1 MLVIIFGL
9 AIANPENVLIT
20 FTLSNKDME
29 ERKLGKT
36 EKFDHMKLIREYAGG
51 HKNLITLG
59 RCLAA
64 VSAVMT
70 LIPYYELWKIIR
82 CAVDGEDTEMI
93 RVYAWSAVGM
103 IVGALLVYIL
113 ALLCTHLAAFR
124 VQANMRSA
132 LMHRII
138 TLPLGVFDEDGT
150 GKIRRI
156 VNDSTAATETYIAH
170 NLCDKTVAAITP
182 VGLLVLVLAF
192 NWKIGLICMIPAVI
206 GFACMMS
213 MMGKGMQEKMKEY
226 QDALET
232 MSSEATEYVRGVPV
246 VKTFGQTVHSFK
258 RFKDCIDGFGKWTTQ
273 YTMMLR
279 FPMTGFMTCINA
291 IFAFIVIAAFVITKN
306 GVDNAAILNIM
317 YYIIV
322 TPLVTVAL
330 TKIAYSG
337 EAEMTLIDALKRV
350 DRVMEIEPL
359 AERKTDKKP
368 EDHGI
373 ELKNVSYRYKDA
385 TRDAV
390 SDVSLSIR
398 QGEHIALVGPSGSG
412 KTTLAELMV
421 RFFDVTDGEI
431 LIGGVNVKDM
441 SQQAL
446 MEQVSFVFQDSRL
459 IKKSILENVRMA
471 KPEATEHEVLEAL
484 EKAQCMDIIEKLPD
498 GIHTVIGEKGTYL
511 SGGEQQRITI
521 ARAVLKDAPILI
533 LDEATAFADPDNE
546 TRVQAA
552 FEELSKNKTLVM
564 IAHRLS
570 TVMNADRIF
579 VMKDGRCTES
589 GTHDELMGKNGL
601 YKHMFDEYTRSIEWK
616 VGA

>member
-1 MLVIIFGL
+1 M
-9 AIANPENVLIT
+9 
-20 FTLSNKDME
+20 
-29 ERKLGKT
+29 GKT
-36 EKFDHMKLIREYAGG
+36 EKYDHMSMIRKYAGG
-51 HKNLITLG
+51 LKHLITLG

-64 VSAVMT
+64 ISAVMT

-82 CAVDGEDTEMI
+82 CAVNGENLDNI
-93 RVYAWSAVGM
+93 KVYAWSAVAL
-103 IVGALLVYIL
+103 IVGALLVYIG
-113 ALLCTHLAAFR
+113 ALFCTHIAAFR
-124 VQANMRSA
+124 VQANMRSS

-170 NLCDKTVAAITP
+170 NLADKTVAAVTP
-182 VGLLVLVLAF
+182 VGLLVLVFAF
-192 NWKIGLICMIPAVI
+192 NWKIGLICMIPALI
-206 GFACMMS
+206 GFACMMT
-213 MMGKGMQEKMKEY
+213 MMGKGMHEKMKEY
-226 QDALET
+226 QDALDT

-258 RFKDCIDGFGKWTTQ
+258 RFKECIDGFCKWATD
-273 YTMMLR
+273 YTLMLR
-279 FPMTGFMTCINA
+279 FPMAGFMTCINA
-291 IFAFIVIAAFVITKN
+291 IFAFIVIAAFVVTKN

-317 YYIIV
+317 YYIII
-322 TPLVTVAL
+322 TPLVTIAL

-337 EAEMTLIDALKRV
+337 EAEMTLIDAMKRV
-350 DRVMEIEPL
+350 DKVMEIEPL
-359 AERKTDKKP
+359 AEGKENLKP
-368 EDHGI
+368 GDHGI

-390 SDVSLSIR
+390 NDVSLSIKS
-398 QGEHIALVGPSGSG
+398 GEHVALVGPSGSG

-421 RFFDVTDGEI
+421 RFFDVTSGEI
-431 LIGGVNVKDM
+431 LIGGVNVKNL
-441 SQQAL
+441 SSKTL

-459 IKKSILENVRMA
+459 IKKSIFENVRMS
-471 KPEATEHEVLEAL
+471 KPSASEAEVLEAL
-484 EKAQCMDIIEKLPD
+484 KKAQCMDIIEKLPN
-498 GIHTVIGEKGTYL
+498 GIHTVLGEKGTYL

-546 TRVQAA
+546 TKVQAA
-552 FEELSKNKTLVM
+552 FEELSKNKTLIM

-579 VMKDGRCTES
+579 VMDDGKCIES
-589 GTHDELMGKNGL
+589 GNHEELMEKNGL

>member
-1 MLVIIFGL
+1 M
-9 AIANPENVLIT
+9 
-20 FTLSNKDME
+20 
-29 ERKLGKT
+29 GKT
-36 EKFDHMKLIREYAGG
+36 EKYDHMKLIREYAGG
-51 HKNLITLG
+51 HKNLIVLG

-82 CAVDGEDTEMI
+82 TAVNGENLDDI
-93 RVYAWSAVGM
+93 KVYAWSAVAL

-113 ALLCTHLAAFR
+113 ALFCTHIAAFR
-124 VQANMRSA
+124 VQANMRSS
-132 LMHRII
+132 LMRRII

-170 NLCDKTVAAITP
+170 NLPDKTVAAVTP
-182 VGLLVLVLAF
+182 VGLLVLVFAF
-192 NWKIGLICMIPAVI
+192 NC
-206 GFACMMS
+206 
-213 MMGKGMQEKMKEY
+213 KGMQEKMKEY
-226 QDALET
+226 QDALEN

-258 RFKDCIDGFGKWTTQ
+258 RFKSCIDGFGKWAAD
-273 YTMMLR
+273 YTLTLR
-279 FPMTGFMTCINA
+279 FPMSFFMTCVNA
-291 IFAFIVIAAFVITKN
+291 IFAFIVISAFVVTKN

-317 YYIIV
+317 YYIII
-322 TPLVTVAL
+322 TPLVTIAL

-337 EAEMTLIDALKRV
+337 EAEMTLIDALKRA
-350 DRVMEIEPL
+350 DKILEIEPL
-359 AERKTDKKP
+359 AEGGSNRKP
-368 EDHGI
+368 ANNRF

-385 TRDAV
+385 NRDAV
-390 SDVSLSIR
+390 SDVTLSIEP
-398 QGEHIALVGPSGSG
+398 GEHVALVGPSGSG

-421 RFFDVTDGEI
+421 RFFDVTKGEI
-431 LIGGVNVKDM
+431 LIGGVNVKDL
-441 SQQAL
+441 SSKTL
-446 MEQVSFVFQDSRL
+446 MDLVSFVFQDSRL

-471 KPEATEHEVLEAL
+471 KPDASEAEVLEAL
-484 EKAQCMDIIEKLPD
+484 RKAQCMDIIEKLPD
-498 GIHTVIGEKGTYL
+498 GIHTVLGEKGTYL

-521 ARAVLKDAPILI
+521 ARAFLKDAPILI

-546 TRVQAA
+546 TKVQAA
-552 FEELSKNKTLVM
+552 FEELSKNKTLIM

-579 VMKDGRCTES
+579 VMDDGKCIES
-589 GTHDELMGKNGL
+589 GNHEELMHKGGL